1 MMYCN
6 TIGCSEIGWPW
17 TWSHYMFTK
26 LFRFSGRQPS
36 FWTNKTRFLY
46 EKLIRL
52 VIFLQKAYQNV
63 DLLLFWIIRILE
75 ESPNKR
81 RLLFLFTRPQSP
93 EQDEVASAIRFQ
105 GPCIG
110 YGPISLVRLLM
121 LMLLLMV
128 TLGQC
133 RSHQHL
139 FPIRS
144 LKSLPSD
151 LSGLNRLGLVDA
163 QRRDRIGPAE
173 PLMNYANRITVVDHH
188 LDSDSDI
195 QSNDYILDKV
205 GSVST

>member
-1 MMYCN
+1 MSIYSY
-6 TIGCSEIGWPW
+6 SELSEYW
-17 TWSHYMFTK
+17 K
-26 LFRFSGRQPS
+26 NLQ
-36 FWTNKTRFLY
+36 TRDDFYFYLHVHNHQA
-46 EKLIRL
+46 R
-52 VIFLQKAYQNV
+52 
-63 DLLLFWIIRILE
+63 
-75 ESPNKR
+75 
-81 RLLFLFTRPQSP
+81 P

-173 PLMNYANRITVVDHH
+173 PLLDYAKRITVVDHH